1 MFPKNLEE
9 DSDEGSNADSD
20 FSGDD
25 TNQPPVAA
33 AVPKKKK
40 GKKKVTT

>member
-33 AVPKKKK
+33 VSKKKK